1 MPSLAT
7 IAATGFAS
15 TIGLALATRYP
26 AVQSVDDALE
36 VHAGRARALQHI
48 LRAAHIGTLPGEP
61 YMHPTIGAASAA
73 LILLTRRAP
82 FLPVLASLAAASIG
96 AILAHHAVK
105 LVYRR
110 PRPAIALA
118 RGKTE
123 PAFPSGHTT
132 DATAVLATSAWL
144 LVHQG
149 IAPATVVVPV
159 AIALALVT
167 GVSRVLLGWHW
178 PTDVLGG
185 WLTGTAVAACAVG
198 GDEKQ
203 RRGWVRPPP
212 PTPRERYGFVAVGSW
227 SSGVAPPVTC
237 GICPFHFF
245 VSSYC
250 TSVGVML
257 ADRS

>member
-1 MPSLAT
+1 MCRETCPPPLHRMPPLAT

-15 TIGLALATRYP
+15 SIALAVATRHP
-26 AVQSVDDALE
+26 RVQSVDDALE
-36 VHAGRARALQHI
+36 VRAGRARALQHV

-73 LILLTRRAP
+73 LILVTRRAP
-82 FLPVLASLAAASIG
+82 LLPVLAALAAASIG

-110 PRPAIALA
+110 PRPALALA

-132 DATAVLATSAWL
+132 DATAVLVTGAYL

-149 IAPATVVVPV
+149 LATPGVVTVVAVL
-159 AIALALVT
+159 LALST

-178 PTDVLGG
+178 ATDVVGG
-185 WLTGTAVAACAVG
+185 WIAGVGVAACA
-198 GDEKQ
+198 
-203 RRGWVRPPP
+203 
-212 PTPRERYGFVAVGSW
+212 
-227 SSGVAPPVTC
+227 SGLYESLTR
-237 GICPFHFF
+237 
-245 VSSYC
+245 VS
-250 TSVGVML
+250 
-257 ADRS
+257 